1 MNPSLTLP
9 TVPAMADP
17 FVAMRPSP
25 EALISGPCALPTA
38 PLAMPQQKIEPDLR
52 LSTRLARWLGLGGDD
67 SLRGT
72 T

>member
-1 MNPSLTLP
+1 MTPSLTLP